1 MTITYRG
8 FEVTGS
14 RKFRLVDG
22 AARAGS
28 RLLAPDPQE
37 TSTALAL
44 VRDDS
49 VPRAHLLWVAAA
61 LLLEAIADDAPG
73 DPDVACVLA
82 LERSLEPAE
91 PLTKSEIR
99 VLRCPPTHMGIPE
112 IAAELC
118 LSANTVRTHVKHLYR
133 KLGGHL
139 RREAVQ
145 RARAIGL
152 LAAPPAGPKTPGG
165 RTPRTGVTPSV

>member
-1 MTITYRG
+1 M
-8 FEVTGS
+8 
-14 RKFRLVDG
+14 
-22 AARAGS
+22 
-28 RLLAPDPQE
+28 
-37 TSTALAL
+37 
-44 VRDDS
+44 
-49 VPRAHLLWVAAA
+49 PRAHLLWVAAA
-61 LLLEAIADDAPG
+61 LLLEATADDAPG
-73 DPDVACVLA
+73 DPDVAGVLA
-82 LERSLEPAE
+82 LERGLEPAE

-118 LSANTVRTHVKHLYR
+118 LSANTVRTHVNHPYR
-133 KLGGHL
+133 KLGAHH

-165 RTPRTGVTPSV
+165 RTPRTVPGAGSGTCSWL